1 MPAPVYP
8 AFVNDFWSR
17 SRVHLHMAQTNAPA
31 YTLTKA
37 ILDQA
42 YDACVKAGHLI
53 RTLIIIITLIISH
66 NNTNNI
72 S

>member
-1 MPAPVYP
+1 
-8 AFVNDFWSR
+8 
-17 SRVHLHMAQTNAPA
+17 MAQTNAPA

-42 YDACVKAGHLI
+42 YDACVRAGDLI
-53 RTLIIIITLIISH
+53 RTLMIIITLIISH